1 MKEDFKTYKPTK
13 REHAMNR
20 KHYVE
25 IAESFKSNILI
36 SKANIAVKRGQL
48 YDADNDTQETL
59 SEIQSELEKI
69 ALLSDVAADLA
80 LVLKKE
86 NTRFNFKKFFDYID
100 IQNPF

>member
-1 MKEDFKTYKPTK
+1 
-13 REHAMNR
+13 MNR